1 MFEKRLDI
9 VFAGF
14 GRVSAGLGKFQL
26 VKIL

>member
-1 MFEKRLDI
+1 MFEKRLDM

-26 VKIL
+26 VNLL